1 MVQEEVTLTRRPD
14 WRARLQVEIE
24 AHRRE
29 AFSWGARDC
38 ALGLAA
44 GVVEAM
50 TGTDLRDGWRGKYR
64 TAAGALRALRAAGYD
79 GLGDAAAGVLPEVH
93 PAFARDGDLALI
105 EEGEIGALAVFN
117 GGTLIVLTLDGL
129 GVRER
134 SAATRAFKVG

>member
-1 MVQEEVTLTRRPD
+1 MVQGLTRRPD
-14 WRARLQVEIE
+14 WRARLHAEIE

-29 AFSWGARDC
+29 VFAWGARDC

-44 GVVEAM
+44 GAVEAM
-50 TGTDLRDGWRGKYR
+50 TGTDLRRGWRGKYR
-64 TAAGALRALRAAGYD
+64 TAAGALRALRASGYET
-79 GLGDAAAGVLPEVH
+79 LGDAAAAVLPEVH

-105 EEGEIGALAVFN
+105 EEGEIGALAIFN

-134 SAATRAFKVG
+134 AAARRAFKVG